1 MVLCSNPRASRLLS
15 AFVPQVPL
23 AARQGGE
30 YIRAVKARG
39 PPAPPTPRPA
49 DKPNLD
55 RSFSDFRDIIAVNVA
70 ALNHAVAD
78 LPADRM
84 RMHQL
89 ATIGTPAA
97 RRARHL
103 EAT

>member
-39 PPAPPTPRPA
+39 PPAPQPPVRQTSQISTGV
-49 DKPNLD
+49 L
-55 RSFSDFRDIIAVNVA
+55 SDFRDIIAVNVA